1 MDKNAIS
8 LYKEVCSNVFADKIN
23 DALLCLV
30 TLIATLKNLGVDDK
44 QNSLSLKTEQLSRN
58 LEFILKYAFDA
69 AIDEN
74 TFGML
79 LTTKQDILAI
89 ADDVMSHHNTSKF
102 TFVKDVD
109 KYKSIY
115 KCKDIRNLFFEIEE
129 INGQRMLSD
138 NTNVN

>member
-129 INGQRMLSD
+129 IN
-138 NTNVN
+138 